1 MNLGQVDL
9 IFLTFAPHNKRP
21 GMTTYE
27 MIKELTER
35 TTALGRYL

>member
-1 MNLGQVDL
+1 MNHGLCYL
-9 IFLTFAPHNKRP
+9 IFLTFVPYIKHL

>member
-1 MNLGQVDL
+1 MNHGQVPV
-9 IFLTFAPHNKRP
+9 IFLTFVPSPKTP

-27 MIKELTER
+27 TIKELTER

>member
-1 MNLGQVDL
+1 MNIGQFGL
-9 IFLTFAPHNKRP
+9 IFLTFVPTIKRP
-21 GMTTYE
+21 AMTTYE

>member
-1 MNLGQVDL
+1 MIHGQFGL
-9 IFLTFAPHNKRP
+9 IFLTFVASQKHL

>member
-1 MNLGQVDL
+1 MNHGQGDV
-9 IFLTFAPHNKRP
+9 IFLTFVPSQKRP